1 METKCSNCDEII
13 ESPNIKFSCSHFL
26 CGKCLSQKLLL
37 QKFKPLTSSGSIE
50 INCLCNGKAKLP
62 FKVCLDNISK
72 PEILKKSKKG
82 KSSSKCF
89 YHNDYNTNIFCKNCN
104 KLICKKCETD
114 ESNPENNHSGHWTI
128 SIEEYNNTIKNMKKS
143 LKFKTYEECI
153 KFIDKKED
161 EITNDFSKK
170 CEQSKKTI
178 DKAIE
183 VFNDI
188 KNNYIKKYE
197 EQKRN
202 LKNIFLIIKQVYN
215 NFYSQLEQQNNKI
228 DISLFELISKINF
241 HFTNIIYKA
250 NNFDKFEEISS
261 TLDKINKNHY
271 YDIKFNFSKMKYEK
285 SDFIDLEEGVTVLCP
300 LKSVKNSF
308 ACGTEKG
315 KIKIYTKNS
324 EDNEYAENGAWEW
337 DDSSKTEGITSLIE
351 LKKIENILIAAS
363 SDKKLR
369 VFTITNNDNKCKINF
384 KKDYVNYGIV
394 LDIFELNDGRISFS
408 TSDKTIK
415 IWNLNEEYNYNKI
428 IEIKNKD
435 VGFEKCLSEIQILEN
450 DENNK
455 QLVSGGRG
463 GVLKRWDINSGKLE
477 KRKIF
482 KDIKLLTCITIID
495 NHKLAI
501 GTEEG
506 FILIYDH
513 FASDTNLKVKIIS
526 GHTNCIN
533 AMYYLNSNQTLFSC
547 SKDFTIKVWDLESS
561 KCTNTLR
568 KQHSKNIY
576 DIIVCGKD
584 LISCSNDHCVNIYSN
599 EENADEEE
607 NYDDFN
613 N

>member
-1 METKCSNCDEII
+1 METICSNCDDKID
-13 ESPNIKFSCSHFL
+13 SPSIKFSCSHFL
-26 CGKCLSQKLLL
+26 CNKCLSQKLLL
-37 QKFKPLTSSGSIE
+37 QKFKPLTSTGSIE
-50 INCLCNGKAKLP
+50 IDCLCNGKAHIPL
-62 FKVCLDNISK
+62 KVCLDYISQ
-72 PEILKKSKKG
+72 PEIIKKSKKN
-82 KSSSKCF
+82 KSSSAKCF
-89 YHNDYNTNIFCKNCN
+89 YHEDHKTNIFCKNCK

-114 ESNPENNHSGHWTI
+114 ESNPENNHREHWTI
-128 SIEEYNNTIKNMKKS
+128 SLEEYNKAIKNVKKS
-143 LKFKTYEECI
+143 LRFKTYDQCI
-153 KFIDKKED
+153 KLIDEKQD
-161 EITNDFSKK
+161 EICKDFNDK

-183 VFNDI
+183 VLNDI

-197 EQKRN
+197 EQKNN
-202 LKNIFLIIKQVYN
+202 LKNIFLIIKKVYN
-215 NFYSQLEQQNNKI
+215 NFYSELEQQNNQI
-228 DISLFELISKINF
+228 DISLFEFFSKINF
-241 HFTNIIYKA
+241 HLSNITYKT
-250 NNFDKFEEISS
+250 NNFDYFEKVSS
-261 TLDKINKNHY
+261 AINKINKNHF
-271 YDIKFNFSKMKYEK
+271 YDIKFNFSKMEYEK
-285 SDFIDLEEGVTVLCP
+285 SDFLDLEEGVTVLCP
-300 LKSVKNSF
+300 LKSIKNSF

-315 KIKIYTKNS
+315 KIKVYTKNS
-324 EDNEYAENGAWEW
+324 ENNDYAENAVWNL
-337 DDSSKTEGITSLIE
+337 DDSSKNEGITSLIE
-351 LKKIENILIAAS
+351 LKKMENILIAS
-363 SDKKLR
+363 STDKKLR
-369 VFTITNNDNKCKINF
+369 VFTITNNDNKCKIVF

-408 TSDKTIK
+408 TSDKRIK

-435 VGFEKCLSEIQILEN
+435 VGFEKCLSEIQKLEN

-463 GVLKRWDINSGKLE
+463 GILKRWDINSGKLDE
-477 KRKIF
+477 RKIF

-506 FILIYDH
+506 YILIYDH
-513 FASDTNLKVKIIS
+513 FETDVSFKVIT

-533 AMYYLNSNQTLFSC
+533 SMYFLNSNQTLFSC
-547 SKDFTIKVWDLESS
+547 SKDLTIKIWDLESS

-584 LISCSNDHCVNIYSN
+584 LISCSNDHCINIYSY
-599 EENADEEE
+599 EDNADEEE
-607 NYDDFN
+607 KYDDFN